1 MLFASS
7 EAVLTIEDPN
17 LHPMGKATAIFLL
30 FTCLL
35 GFLNGLDYA
44 SPEDGLVRP
53 DEFVYRLALTA
64 PDDTATFRG
73 SVVDDEGQPMVNAT
87 VYLSWLDDATDVGF
101 GENLTDDAGA
111 FSFEKLDPGL
121 IRVDIIV
128 ERDDHRDV
136 FSNRVLLSPP
146 ALIEPIGFT
155 TIDFT
160 FPSSDT
166 FAAQPCEREVGE
178 CEIRTVDRTPSQM
191 DHPLMDPTAATGYVL
206 VGFGFMGVALY
217 RSRLRRM
224 GAQIRFNRAFANL
237 IRFGVFHHGPLLE
250 CVHLQFACV
259 HSDLRHPSTQGA
271 ACSAVR
277 RCVARIKR
285 YPLLTH
291 CCKGPAC
298 NYSSSW
304 LVWTCSSITT
314 ESGSQLYNNSSYVVA
329 NSSNIVSDFMR
340 EQILQETKN
349 SLMGEDSTKSQ
360 KYYLC

>member
-1 MLFASS
+1 MSGDDADDATYLDEVVEETPVLFASS

-73 SVVDDEGQPMVNAT
+73 SVVNDEGQPMVNAT
-87 VYLSWLDDATDVGF
+87 VYLSWLDDATDVWVSE
-101 GENLTDDAGA
+101 ENLTDDAGA

-206 VGFGFMGVALY
+206 VGFGFMGVALIAAGFAAWALK
-217 RSRLRRM
+217 SGSIVLLRTSSVLAFFTM
-224 GAQIRFNRAFANL
+224 GHYWSACIFGLLAFILTFA
-237 IRFGVFHHGPLLE
+237 IPRRRVPLL
-250 CVHLQFACV
+250 Q
-259 HSDLRHPSTQGA
+259 P
-271 ACSAVR
+271 
-277 RCVARIKR
+277 
-285 YPLLTH
+285 
-291 CCKGPAC
+291 
-298 NYSSSW
+298 
-304 LVWTCSSITT
+304 
-314 ESGSQLYNNSSYVVA
+314 
-329 NSSNIVSDFMR
+329 
-340 EQILQETKN
+340 
-349 SLMGEDSTKSQ
+349 
-360 KYYLC
+360 

>member
-1 MLFASS
+1 MSGDDADDATYLDEVVEESPVLFASS

-44 SPEDGLVRP
+44 SPEEGLVRP

-87 VYLSWLDDATDVGF
+87 VYLSWLDDATDVWVSE
-101 GENLTDDAGA
+101 ENLTDDAGA

-128 ERDDHRDV
+128 ERDEHRDV

-191 DHPLMDPTAATGYVL
+191 DHPLMGPTAATGYVL
-206 VGFGFMGVALY
+206 VGFGFMGVALIAAGFAAWALK
-217 RSRLRRM
+217 SGSIVLLRTSSILAFFTM
-224 GAQIRFNRAFANL
+224 GHYWSACIFGLLAFILTFA
-237 IRFGVFHHGPLLE
+237 IPRRRVPLL
-250 CVHLQFACV
+250 Q
-259 HSDLRHPSTQGA
+259 P
-271 ACSAVR
+271 
-277 RCVARIKR
+277 
-285 YPLLTH
+285 
-291 CCKGPAC
+291 
-298 NYSSSW
+298 
-304 LVWTCSSITT
+304 
-314 ESGSQLYNNSSYVVA
+314 
-329 NSSNIVSDFMR
+329 
-340 EQILQETKN
+340 
-349 SLMGEDSTKSQ
+349 
-360 KYYLC
+360 

>member
-1 MLFASS
+1 MSGDDADDATYLDEVVEETPVLFASS

-44 SPEDGLVRP
+44 SPEEGLVRP

-87 VYLSWLDDATDVGF
+87 VYLSWLDDATDVWVSE
-101 GENLTDDAGA
+101 ENLTDDAGA

-206 VGFGFMGVALY
+206 VGFGFMGVALIAA
-217 RSRLRRM
+217 
-224 GAQIRFNRAFANL
+224 GFAAWAL
-237 IRFGVFHHGPLLE
+237 
-250 CVHLQFACV
+250 
-259 HSDLRHPSTQGA
+259 
-271 ACSAVR
+271 
-277 RCVARIKR
+277 K
-285 YPLLTH
+285 
-291 CCKGPAC
+291 
-298 NYSSSW
+298 
-304 LVWTCSSITT
+304 
-314 ESGSQLYNNSSYVVA
+314 SGSIVLLRTSSVLAFFTMGHYWSA
-329 NSSNIVSDFMR
+329 CIFGLLAF
-340 EQILQETKN
+340 ILTFAIPRRRVPLVQ
-349 SLMGEDSTKSQ
+349 S
-360 KYYLC
+360 

>member
-1 MLFASS
+1 MSGDDADDATYLDEVVEETPVLFASS

-44 SPEDGLVRP
+44 SPEEGLVRP

-87 VYLSWLDDATDVGF
+87 VYLSWLDDATDVWVSE
-101 GENLTDDAGA
+101 ENLTDDAGA

-206 VGFGFMGVALY
+206 GGFGFMGVALIAAGFAAWALK
-217 RSRLRRM
+217 SGSIVLLRTSSVLAFFTM
-224 GAQIRFNRAFANL
+224 GHYWSACIFGLLAFILTFA
-237 IRFGVFHHGPLLE
+237 IPRRRVPLL
-250 CVHLQFACV
+250 Q
-259 HSDLRHPSTQGA
+259 P
-271 ACSAVR
+271 
-277 RCVARIKR
+277 
-285 YPLLTH
+285 
-291 CCKGPAC
+291 
-298 NYSSSW
+298 
-304 LVWTCSSITT
+304 
-314 ESGSQLYNNSSYVVA
+314 
-329 NSSNIVSDFMR
+329 
-340 EQILQETKN
+340 
-349 SLMGEDSTKSQ
+349 
-360 KYYLC
+360 

>member
-1 MLFASS
+1 MSGDDADDATYLDEVVEETPVLFASS

-44 SPEDGLVRP
+44 SPEEGLVRP

-87 VYLSWLDDATDVGF
+87 VYLSWLDDATDVWVSE
-101 GENLTDDAGA
+101 ENLTDDAGA

-160 FPSSDT
+160 FPSRDT

-206 VGFGFMGVALY
+206 VGFGFMGVALIAAGFAAWALK
-217 RSRLRRM
+217 SGSIVLLRTSSVLAFFTM
-224 GAQIRFNRAFANL
+224 GHYWSACIFGLLAFILTFA
-237 IRFGVFHHGPLLE
+237 IPRRRVPLL
-250 CVHLQFACV
+250 Q
-259 HSDLRHPSTQGA
+259 P
-271 ACSAVR
+271 
-277 RCVARIKR
+277 
-285 YPLLTH
+285 
-291 CCKGPAC
+291 
-298 NYSSSW
+298 
-304 LVWTCSSITT
+304 
-314 ESGSQLYNNSSYVVA
+314 
-329 NSSNIVSDFMR
+329 
-340 EQILQETKN
+340 
-349 SLMGEDSTKSQ
+349 
-360 KYYLC
+360 

>member
-1 MLFASS
+1 MSGDDADDATYLDEVVEETPVLFASS

-44 SPEDGLVRP
+44 SPEEGLVRP

-87 VYLSWLDDATDVGF
+87 VYLSWLDDATDVWVSE
-101 GENLTDDAGA
+101 ENLTDDAGA

-160 FPSSDT
+160 FPSSDA

-206 VGFGFMGVALY
+206 VGFGFMGVALIAAGFAAWALK
-217 RSRLRRM
+217 SGSIVLLRTSSVLAFFTM
-224 GAQIRFNRAFANL
+224 GHYWSACIFGLLAFILTFA
-237 IRFGVFHHGPLLE
+237 IPRRRVPLL
-250 CVHLQFACV
+250 Q
-259 HSDLRHPSTQGA
+259 P
-271 ACSAVR
+271 
-277 RCVARIKR
+277 
-285 YPLLTH
+285 
-291 CCKGPAC
+291 
-298 NYSSSW
+298 
-304 LVWTCSSITT
+304 
-314 ESGSQLYNNSSYVVA
+314 
-329 NSSNIVSDFMR
+329 
-340 EQILQETKN
+340 
-349 SLMGEDSTKSQ
+349 
-360 KYYLC
+360 